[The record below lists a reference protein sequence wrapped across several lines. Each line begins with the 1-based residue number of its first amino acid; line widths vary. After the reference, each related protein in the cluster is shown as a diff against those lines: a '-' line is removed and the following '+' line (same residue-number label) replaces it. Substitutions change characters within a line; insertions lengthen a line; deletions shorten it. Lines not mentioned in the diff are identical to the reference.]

1 VPQLNTS
8 VSPSAHNCKV
18 PITGWL
24 LWSPDSEFGIL
35 EFGIAHQLVH
45 THCPCH
51 LLIDD
56 IDKTPT
62 QVMVQ
67 LLHRVQSKLCVT
79 TTRQRISC
87 ILCSTAQYHIHTL
100 NPNTLNP
107 KPFRQSTWLV
117 SPQALH
123 ESQQSSEQQIHH
135 HYKVHLCTWKR
146 CFQGLPYKTRSLVA
160 YENTI
165 HSSSCDLV

>member
-1 VPQLNTS
+1 MTAL
-8 VSPSAHNCKV
+8 
-18 PITGWL
+18 ITRFRIW
-24 LWSPDSEFGIL
+24 DFGIWNCTPIGTHPL
-35 EFGIAHQLVH
+35 SMPSSNRWHRQNTH
-45 THCPCH
+45 TGYGA
-51 LLIDD
+51 
-56 IDKTPT
+56 
-62 QVMVQ
+62 